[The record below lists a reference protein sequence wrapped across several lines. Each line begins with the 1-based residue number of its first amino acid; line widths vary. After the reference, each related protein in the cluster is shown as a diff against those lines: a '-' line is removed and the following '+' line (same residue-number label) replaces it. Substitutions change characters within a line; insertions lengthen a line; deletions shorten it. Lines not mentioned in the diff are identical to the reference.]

1 MREQEI
7 IRKIIDMDKAAR
19 EATHDAM
26 ERRTR
31 TAHAADK
38 KKQEVTD
45 TFISMARNRV
55 DVIRNTEVQHA
66 AAQLAEG
73 NKQREAVAERIDRQY
88 ETHREEWVNA
98 IVSRV
103 IDGDDLL

>member
-19 EATHDAM
+19 ETTHDAM

-31 TAHAADK
+31 TAHAAEK
-38 KKQEVTD
+38 KKKEVTD

-55 DVIRNTEVQHA
+55 DVIRNTELQHA

-73 NKQREAVAERIDRQY
+73 NKLREAAAERIDKQY
-88 ETHREEWVNA
+88 KTHREEWVSA
-98 IVSRV
+98 IVARV
-103 IDGDDLL
+103 TDGDDLL

>member
-7 IRKIIDMDKAAR
+7 IRKIINMDKAAR

-31 TAHAADK
+31 TAHAAEK
-38 KKQEVTD
+38 KKKEVTD

-55 DVIRNTEVQHA
+55 DVIRNTEVQYA

-73 NKQREAVAERIDRQY
+73 NKQREAAAKRMDGQY
-88 ETHREEWVNA
+88 EAHREEWVNA

-103 IDGDDLL
+103 TDGDDLL